1 MKRLLCAIFS
11 LFIPGVGHMFL
22 NRWKWGIFWL
32 LAACFTCGVANFLSA
47 FHVLF
52 VEDARAR

>member
-1 MKRLLCAIFS
+1 MKRFLLFVFS

-32 LAACFTCGVANFLSA
+32 LAACLTCGLANIVAA
-47 FHVLF
+47 CHVLF
-52 VEDARAR
+52 VEDERVR